1 MGAAAPFDLAAFF
14 STGGRYG
21 SGQPKTITEVGTP
34 SGLRVGNS
42 PHPRRDG
49 NDVSADRFATLH
61 VQNYFIAL

>member
-1 MGAAAPFDLAAFF
+1 
-14 STGGRYG
+14 
-21 SGQPKTITEVGTP
+21 
-34 SGLRVGNS
+34 LRVGNS

>member
-1 MGAAAPFDLAAFF
+1 M
-14 STGGRYG
+14 
-21 SGQPKTITEVGTP
+21 EVGSPKPSRRWATP